1 MESDDERGF
10 PSKLA
15 KTLTKIRRSRYVPQS
30 LPVIRAW
37 KKAKEAHAESSKRGH
52 SDDECDQRKRKKTR
66 EVADETQETT
76 GEEGMGSWS
85 MSTSIDPSLEPPTT
99 QLEGEVDDEWDNLM
113 SSVDLSQYH

>member
-1 MESDDERGF
+1 M
-10 PSKLA
+10 
-15 KTLTKIRRSRYVPQS
+15 
-30 LPVIRAW
+30 
-37 KKAKEAHAESSKRGH
+37 
-52 SDDECDQRKRKKTR
+52 
-66 EVADETQETT
+66 ADETQETT